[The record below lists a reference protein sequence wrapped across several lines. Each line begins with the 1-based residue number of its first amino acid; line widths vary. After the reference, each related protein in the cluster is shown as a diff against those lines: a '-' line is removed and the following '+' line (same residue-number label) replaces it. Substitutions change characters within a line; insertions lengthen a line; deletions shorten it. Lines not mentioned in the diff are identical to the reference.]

1 MKESLEQV
9 LEDERRQ
16 AQILEDNGHENDARL
31 IRRVCDRV
39 ERVAGGYLNF
49 VSEASAILRTGK
61 SVRQLRRLY
70 AKLEPR
76 GQAKKIAGV
85 RFYLEIMLEPLDREL
100 LAMRDAGMRAV
111 ERSRREGKSDSIPCS
126 SAGSGAKV

>member
-1 MKESLEQV
+1 MTESLAEV

-16 AQILEDNGHENDARL
+16 AAVLEHNGHMNDAKL

-39 ERVAGGYLNF
+39 ESVAGGYLNF
-49 VSEASAILRTGK
+49 VSEPNAVIRTGK

-76 GQAKKIAGV
+76 GHGKKIGGV
-85 RFYLEIMLEPLDREL
+85 RFYLEMMLETIDPELSAARE
-100 LAMRDAGMRAV
+100 AGVRAV
-111 ERSRREGKSDSIPCS
+111 SRLRNQRR
-126 SAGSGAKV
+126 

>member
-1 MKESLEQV
+1 MPETLASV

-16 AQILEDNGHENDARL
+16 AQILEDNGHENDAKL

-39 ERVAGGYLNF
+39 ELVAAGYLNF
-49 VSEASAILRTGK
+49 VNEGLAMLRTGK
-61 SVRQLRRLY
+61 TVRQLRRLY

-85 RFYLEIMLEPLDREL
+85 RFYLEVMLDPVDRDV
-100 LAMRDAGMRAV
+100 LAAREAGQKAV
-111 ERSRREGKSDSIPCS
+111 DQLREGQEGKPRQRR
-126 SAGSGAKV
+126 